1 MVIVAVLFTNNMA
14 FSRFRQ
20 NVRHYNHQKPEPPTP
35 SHAAVGHMSPGK
47 LDQAYLYTPM
57 SRKNLRR
64 ILDDNDTPETD
75 TSPDPRRLPAPR
87 TPSRRSP
94 SKVKWE
100 DDSPFKGSPSKQLK
114 DEAEDWSFT

>member
-1 MVIVAVLFTNNMA
+1 MVIVAVLVANNMA

-20 NVRHYNHQKPEPPTP
+20 NVRHYNHHKPADPAP
-35 SHAAVGHMSPGK
+35 SHPAVGHMSPDK

-64 ILDDNDTPETD
+64 ILQDDTD
-75 TSPDPRRLPAPR
+75 TDASPDQRLLLAPS

-100 DDSPFKGSPSKQLK
+100 DDSPSKASPSKQIRR
-114 DEAEDWSFT
+114 EMEEQDWTMS